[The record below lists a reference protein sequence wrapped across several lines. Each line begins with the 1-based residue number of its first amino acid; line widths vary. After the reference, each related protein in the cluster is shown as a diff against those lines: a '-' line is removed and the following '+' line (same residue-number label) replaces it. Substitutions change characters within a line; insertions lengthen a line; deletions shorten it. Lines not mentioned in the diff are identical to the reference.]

1 MSMQASRRERAP
13 GPLIRVDAPA
23 RILLIDDEVRIQSF
37 VSRGLGAQGYVVD
50 TAADAVEGLRAA
62 IAHPHD
68 LVILDLLMPGLDGV
82 SLLRRL
88 LERRPDQAV
97 IVLSAVAEPAS
108 KVECLELG
116 AEDYLA
122 KPFVLDELLA
132 RVRARLRRSTDTTP
146 TRLCVGPLRLD
157 LIRREADLGSGPIPL
172 AEREFLLLR
181 ELMGNAGV
189 TVSKERLLS
198 SVWGYYF
205 DSGSNVVDVYVGRLR
220 RKLGPQAITTV
231 RGEGYRID
239 AA

>member
-1 MSMQASRRERAP
+1 MSTQASGRVAP
-13 GPLIRVDAPA
+13 GPLTRADARS
-23 RILLIDDEVRIQSF
+23 RILLIDDEPRIQNF
-37 VSRGLGAQGYVVD
+37 VARGLRAQGYVVD
-50 TAADAVEGLRAA
+50 TEGDPADGLWAAVGRSY
-62 IAHPHD
+62 D

-88 LERRPDQAV
+88 LERKPDQAV

-108 KVECLELG
+108 KVRCLELG

-132 RVRARLRRSTDTTP
+132 RVRARLRRSADRDSTS
-146 TRLCVGPLRLD
+146 LRAGGLHLD
-157 LIRREADLGSGPIPL
+157 LIRREADRGTGPVPL

-181 ELMGNAGV
+181 ELMENAGL

-220 RKLGPQAITTV
+220 RKLGADVIATE

-239 AA
+239 AG

>member
-1 MSMQASRRERAP
+1 MSIQAGQGAPHPGRRGRAAARP
-13 GPLIRVDAPA
+13 
-23 RILLIDDEVRIQSF
+23 RILLIDDEPRIQNF
-37 VSRGLGAQGYVVD
+37 VARGLRAQGYTVD
-50 TAADAVEGLRAA
+50 TEGDSGEGLRTALDR
-62 IAHPHD
+62 PHD

-82 SLLRRL
+82 ALLERL
-88 LERRPDQAV
+88 IERRPDQAV

-108 KVECLELG
+108 KIRCLELG

-132 RVRARLRRSTDTTP
+132 RVRARLRRSADRASTTV
-146 TRLCVGPLRLD
+146 RVGELHLD
-157 LIRREADLGSGPIPL
+157 LIRREAERGGGRVPL

-181 ELMGNAGV
+181 ELMENAGE

-220 RKLGPQAITTV
+220 RKLGADVIATM

-239 AA
+239 AD